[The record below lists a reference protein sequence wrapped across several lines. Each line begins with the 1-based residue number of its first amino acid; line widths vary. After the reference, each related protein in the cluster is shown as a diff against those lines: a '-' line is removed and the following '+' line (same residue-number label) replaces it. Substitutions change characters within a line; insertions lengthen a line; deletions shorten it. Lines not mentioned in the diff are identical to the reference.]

1 MASATFTSGISARI
15 RPQMRCAVCRCLR
28 GAFWS
33 ASRISSMN
41 SITGPS
47 FACSRTGVLR
57 SAGIALSTACRTI
70 RRCTPNF
77 FAIPESCPLHAHTPA
92 GSPRIAPPCVSCPS
106 ASPWATEPEAE
117 YTGIWFSV
125 RWGQIKVSKG
135 AKSEYR
141 NHFRQRELLDS
152 NMRIT
157 YSTKKAYA
165 GYLTKWIV
173 PRWGQNAL
181 QHIKAREVELWL
193 ASVQRARTT
202 RAKIRNVMS
211 VLFNHARRYDLFD
224 VNPIQ
229 WVRQSAKRRSA
240 PNVLT
245 IEEVRRLLAALPPR
259 ERILVFLDVSTGLRQ
274 SELFGLQWQD
284 IDFEIGELRVTRSVV
299 GQVVGTCKTE
309 ASQKAIPLH
318 EDLIEALKGWR
329 QQNPYKEAQHWV
341 FASPSSGGKNPYWG
355 QQLMRR
361 DIRPVAEKLGI
372 TKRIGWHTFR
382 HTYSTLLRAVGADLK
397 VMQELLRHS
406 TIRVTLDTYT
416 QAVTAAKRT
425 AHTAVVSLIVEMAN
439 RSGLGHEGE
448 RSAP

>member
-1 MASATFTSGISARI
+1 MPSQRILSAPVLNRRFKTSAQPIQARKDGVMQNGSLSREQRKRSSDVWCYRWWESGPTGRRIHRRIILGTVEQLHDRRAANQATAGLRREINSHDI
-15 RPQMRCAVCRCLR
+15 RTKTTLMTV
-28 GAFWS
+28 
-33 ASRISSMN
+33 
-41 SITGPS
+41 
-47 FACSRTGVLR
+47 
-57 SAGIALSTACRTI
+57 
-70 RRCTPNF
+70 
-77 FAIPESCPLHAHTPA
+77 
-92 GSPRIAPPCVSCPS
+92 
-106 ASPWATEPEAE
+106 AE
-117 YTGIWFSV
+117 L
-125 RWGQIKVSKG
+125 
-135 AKSEYR
+135 AD
-141 NHFRQRELLDS
+141 HFRQRELLDS
-152 NMRIT
+152 NIRIT

-224 VNPIQ
+224 GNPIQ

-245 IEEVRRLLAALPPR
+245 IEEVRHLLAALPPR

-299 GQVVGTCKTE
+299 GHVVGTCKTE

-329 QQNPYKEAQHWV
+329 QQNPYKEAQYWV
-341 FASPSSGGKNPYWG
+341 FASPNSGGKNPYWG

-425 AHTAVVSLIVEMAN
+425 AHTAVVSLIIGN
-439 RSGLGHEGE
+439 GE
-448 RSAP
+448 

>member
-1 MASATFTSGISARI
+1 MQHGSLSREQRKRSSDVWSYRWWESGPTGRRIHRRIILGTVEQLNDKRAANQATVGLRREINSHDI
-15 RPQMRCAVCRCLR
+15 RTKTTLMTV
-28 GAFWS
+28 
-33 ASRISSMN
+33 
-41 SITGPS
+41 
-47 FACSRTGVLR
+47 
-57 SAGIALSTACRTI
+57 
-70 RRCTPNF
+70 
-77 FAIPESCPLHAHTPA
+77 
-92 GSPRIAPPCVSCPS
+92 
-106 ASPWATEPEAE
+106 AE
-117 YTGIWFSV
+117 L
-125 RWGQIKVSKG
+125 
-135 AKSEYR
+135 A

-157 YSTKKAYA
+157 CSTKKAYA
-165 GYLTKWIV
+165 GCLTKWIV

-181 QHIKAREVELWL
+181 QYIKARGVELWL
-193 ASVQRARTT
+193 ASVQRARST

-224 VNPIQ
+224 GNPIQ

-245 IEEVRRLLAALPPR
+245 IDEVQHLLAALPSR

-341 FASPSSGGKNPYWG
+341 FASPSSGGKNPYRW
-355 QQLMRR
+355 
-361 DIRPVAEKLGI
+361 
-372 TKRIGWHTFR
+372 TT
-382 HTYSTLLRAVGADLK
+382 ADAPGHPPGCR
-397 VMQELLRHS
+397 EAGDH
-406 TIRVTLDTYT
+406 
-416 QAVTAAKRT
+416 QAHRMAYLPAHVLHIASGRGSGSESNAGTAATLHDPCDFGYLHPRGDSRQAYSPHRGSLFDCWKWRIK
-425 AHTAVVSLIVEMAN
+425 AV
-439 RSGLGHEGE
+439 
-448 RSAP
+448 